1 MRRSGVQ
8 LPSAPPG
15 HLDRLS
21 AASETSKTR
30 KSKTEDGRWG
40 HMRPPPVIR
49 TGYALPDAGWAC
61 MSKAAAKRHR
71 RTHRDRSRRK
81 NRKPPDVEGIYRR
94 LTIGASQIAK
104 SVAICDG
111 AQAAGARLRASPVQK
126 SR

>member
-21 AASETSKTR
+21 AASETSKIR
-30 KSKTEDGRWG
+30 KSKTGDGRG
-40 HMRPPPVIR
+40 GRMRPPPVIR

-71 RTHRDRSRRK
+71 RAQREGSWRK
-81 NRKPPDVEGIYRR
+81 NRKPPDIGSVYRR

-104 SVAICDG
+104 RVAICDG
-111 AQAAGARLRASPVQK
+111 AQAAGVRSRLRAS
-126 SR
+126 